1 MTEKPTI
8 HIKFDLA
15 KSPSFEASH
24 VRPVKAVPMTY
35 RKPSEIPA
43 SSKGFYEDQGAYQQP
58 VARQKP
64 Y

>member
-15 KSPSFEASH
+15 KSPSFEASQ
-24 VRPVKAVPMTY
+24 VRPVKGVPMTY
-35 RKPSEIPA
+35 RKSSEIPI
-43 SSKGFYEDQGAYQQP
+43 SSKSFYEDQGAYQQP
-58 VARQKP
+58 VARPKP